1 MDRKRLIS
9 LPLSTARRAILQELS
24 VQSRRELTLSRED
37 QVRDAFLF
45 SSDAIKPIIRGNKND
60 SGASH
65 ERLAT
70 EYESSIAGNCSTT
83 NKNRKTINMNKCLI
97 FITWITVCAA
107 FPGVASTAP
116 ADTIYAHP
124 GQLVSAG
131 DGARLNFICM
141 GTGSP
146 AVVFESTFGD
156 WAPAW
161 AIVLPRIAAW
171 TRVCVYEHAGA
182 GFSDPGPMPR
192 TNVRLANELHQALHN
207 AGIAGPY
214 ILVGNASGGQ
224 PARTFAQMYMA
235 ETAGLVLVEPDVSDL
250 EPKDMQ
256 DEDHAGNARGI
267 AELRKCRDA
276 VAARAAHPDPTCV
289 QFFFR
294 GLPEPKFSPELNA
307 ALLKIAQSKVS
318 VYDAALSEWE
328 QLPQTEAWLEQHS
341 QSLGSRPI
349 RVLTTGNHAVHFL
362 PALNANDPKHLE
374 YEHQI
379 ELAQARLLALSSNAK
394 QIFVPNSSEY
404 VQFDAPDA
412 VVDAIREVYDQ
423 SRAAKAD

>member
-1 MDRKRLIS
+1 
-9 LPLSTARRAILQELS
+9 LPILAGQLHS
-24 VQSRRELTLSRED
+24 
-37 QVRDAFLF
+37 
-45 SSDAIKPIIRGNKND
+45 
-60 SGASH
+60 
-65 ERLAT
+65 
-70 EYESSIAGNCSTT
+70 AGNLEGFTMKRPVPYWVLSALL
-83 NKNRKTINMNKCLI
+83 MLSASAS
-97 FITWITVCAA
+97 AA
-107 FPGVASTAP
+107 PG
-116 ADTIYAHP
+116 DTIYAHA
-124 GQLVSAG
+124 GRLVSVG

-141 GTGSP
+141 GAGSP

-161 AIVLPRIAAW
+161 ATVLPRIAAW
-171 TRVCVYEHAGA
+171 TRACVYEHAGA

-192 TNVRLANELHQALHN
+192 TNVRLANELDQALHN

-256 DEDHAGNARGI
+256 DEDHAGNARGT

-328 QLPQTEAWLEQHS
+328 QMPQTEAWLQQHS

-362 PALNANDPKHLE
+362 PAPNAHDPKHLE

-379 ELAQARLLALSSNAK
+379 ELAQARLLTLSVNTR

-423 SRAAKAD
+423 SRAAKADQ

>member
-1 MDRKRLIS
+1 MNRSLI
-9 LPLSTARRAILQELS
+9 LVT
-24 VQSRRELTLSRED
+24 
-37 QVRDAFLF
+37 
-45 SSDAIKPIIRGNKND
+45 
-60 SGASH
+60 
-65 ERLAT
+65 
-70 EYESSIAGNCSTT
+70 C
-83 NKNRKTINMNKCLI
+83 
-97 FITWITVCAA
+97 ITVCAA
-107 FPGVASTAP
+107 FPSVASTAP
-116 ADTIYAHP
+116 GDTIYAHP
-124 GQLVSAG
+124 GRLVSAG

-141 GTGSP
+141 GAGSP
-146 AVVFESTFGD
+146 VVVFESTFGD

-161 AIVLPRIAAW
+161 ATVLPRIAAW
-171 TRVCVYEHAGA
+171 TGACVYEHAGA

-192 TNVRLANELHQALHN
+192 TNVRLGNELHQALHN

-256 DEDHAGNARGI
+256 DEDHAGNASGI
-267 AELRKCRDA
+267 AKLRKCRDA
-276 VAARAAHPDPTCV
+276 VAAKTAHPDPICV

-328 QLPQTEAWLEQHS
+328 QLPQTEAWLQQHS

-362 PALNANDPKHLE
+362 PARNAHDPKHLE

-423 SRAAKAD
+423 SRAAKANQ

>member
-1 MDRKRLIS
+1 MKRPVPSWSLLAFLI
-9 LPLSTARRAILQELS
+9 LS
-24 VQSRRELTLSRED
+24 VMASAAPG
-37 QVRDAFLF
+37 DA
-45 SSDAIKPIIRGNKND
+45 
-60 SGASH
+60 
-65 ERLAT
+65 
-70 EYESSIAGNCSTT
+70 
-83 NKNRKTINMNKCLI
+83 
-97 FITWITVCAA
+97 
-107 FPGVASTAP
+107 
-116 ADTIYAHP
+116 IYAHP
-124 GQLVSAG
+124 GRLVSVG

-141 GTGSP
+141 GAGSP

-161 AIVLPRIAAW
+161 ATVLPRIAAW
-171 TRVCVYEHAGA
+171 TRACVYEHAGA

-192 TNVRLANELHQALHN
+192 SNVRLADELDQALHN

-250 EPKDMQ
+250 EPKAMQ
-256 DEDHAGNARGI
+256 DEDHAGNAKGI

-276 VAARAAHPDPTCV
+276 IAAGTTQPDRTCAE
-289 QFFFR
+289 FFFR
-294 GLPEPKFSPELNA
+294 GLPEPKFSAELNA
-307 ALLKIAQSKVS
+307 ALLKIVQSKVAA
-318 VYDAALSEWE
+318 YDAALAEWE
-328 QLPQTEAWLEQHS
+328 QMPQTEAWLQQHN

-362 PALNANDPKHLE
+362 PPANAHDPKHLE

-379 ELAQARLLALSSNAK
+379 ELAQARLLTLSSNTR
-394 QIFVPNSSEY
+394 QIFVSNSSEY

-412 VVDAIREVYDQ
+412 VVGAIREVYDQ
-423 SRAAKAD
+423 SRDAKTIGDKSSRGL

>member
-1 MDRKRLIS
+1 MKHLVPLCSLVAFLI
-9 LPLSTARRAILQELS
+9 LSTAVNA
-24 VQSRRELTLSRED
+24 
-37 QVRDAFLF
+37 A
-45 SSDAIKPIIRGNKND
+45 
-60 SGASH
+60 
-65 ERLAT
+65 
-70 EYESSIAGNCSTT
+70 AG
-83 NKNRKTINMNKCLI
+83 
-97 FITWITVCAA
+97 
-107 FPGVASTAP
+107 
-116 ADTIYAHP
+116 DTIYAHP
-124 GQLVSAG
+124 GRLVSAG

-141 GTGSP
+141 GAGSP

-161 AIVLPRIAAW
+161 ATVLPRISAW
-171 TRVCVYEHAGA
+171 THACVYEHAGA

-192 TNVRLANELHQALHN
+192 TNVRLANELNQALHN

-250 EPKDMQ
+250 EPKAVQ

-276 VAARAAHPDPTCV
+276 VAAGTQPDPTCAE
-289 QFFFR
+289 FFFR
-294 GLPEPKFSPELNA
+294 GLPEPKFSAELNA
-307 ALLKIAQSKVS
+307 ALLSIVRSKVAA
-318 VYDAALSEWE
+318 YDAALAEWE
-328 QLPQTEAWLEQHS
+328 QMPQTEAWLQQHS

-362 PALNANDPKHLE
+362 PAPNAHDPKHLE

-379 ELAQARLLALSSNAK
+379 ELAQARLITLSSNAR
-394 QIFVPNSSEY
+394 QIYVPNSSEY
-404 VQFDAPDA
+404 VQFDDPDA

-423 SRAAKAD
+423 SRHAKADR